1 MPVVVNIFIDMDEH
15 AKKKK
20 SAKRVIV
27 VLRITFC
34 LTLTGWF
41 VTSII
46 SGNNFIRRSSSLIY
60 FFICTLYLWSLFQI

>member
-20 SAKRVIV
+20 NAKRVIV
-27 VLRITFC
+27 VLRIMFY
-34 LTLTGWF
+34 LSLAAWF
-41 VTSII
+41 AISLI
-46 SGNNFIRRSSSLIY
+46 SGNDFIRRSSSLIY